1 MASEPGRAQTS
12 DARERRTG
20 VVGPANTPTHNH
32 SNTLE
37 GVTREGESP
46 VKDDCGAVGWDP
58 EYHETREILWEAGGT
73 TLQGSTPRAT
83 DSEQVP

>member
-1 MASEPGRAQTS
+1 M
-12 DARERRTG
+12 
-20 VVGPANTPTHNH
+20 THVSSH

-37 GVTREGESP
+37 SVTRAGESP
-46 VKDDCGAVGWDP
+46 VENDALAVGWDP

-73 TLQGSTPRAT
+73 TLQGSTPQAT

>member
-1 MASEPGRAQTS
+1 M
-12 DARERRTG
+12 
-20 VVGPANTPTHNH
+20 TPNHDH

-37 GVTREGESP
+37 SVTRAGESP
-46 VKDDCGAVGWDP
+46 VEDDRGEVGWDP

-73 TLQGSTPRAT
+73 TLQGSTPQAT